1 MNAITLPLTCT
12 LLVLLRSVFHHD
24 LTINLWILIWAVD
37 AFIFCL
43 AAISIFQLI
52 IAIRKKRHPRS
63 GILLAAL
70 IVSGSVS
77 YGTDILKDLGLQL
90 RFYRFQKEYSEIVAE
105 LQSGSIAR
113 TGEHLGIAYTSENE
127 PDFRVAFSWAGIIDN
142 WYGVIYD
149 PSGKIMHYNKS
160 DPPLSGHL
168 PITDEELEKIS
179 MIFGGVIYKAEHL
192 GGNWY
197 LGWFT

>member
-1 MNAITLPLTCT
+1 M
-12 LLVLLRSVFHHD
+12 
-24 LTINLWILIWAVD
+24 WAVD
-37 AFIFCL
+37 AFIVGL
-43 AAISIFQLI
+43 VVISIFQLV
-52 IAIRKKRHPRS
+52 IAIRKKPHPRL

-90 RFYRFQKEYSEIVAE
+90 RFYRFEKEYSEIVAE
-105 LQSGSIAR
+105 LQSGSIAQ
-113 TGEHLGIAYTSENE
+113 TGEYLGIAYKSENE
-127 PDFRVAFSWAGIIDN
+127 PEFRVAFSWAGLIDN

-149 PSGKIMHYNKS
+149 PSGKIMRCNES
-160 DPPLSGHL
+160 DLAFSGQN
-168 PITDEELEKIS
+168 PNADEELEKIS

>member
-1 MNAITLPLTCT
+1 M
-12 LLVLLRSVFHHD
+12 
-24 LTINLWILIWAVD
+24 WILIWAVD
-37 AFIFCL
+37 ALILSL

-105 LQSGSIAR
+105 LQSGSIAQ
-113 TGEHLGIAYTSENE
+113 TGEHLGIAYRSENE

-149 PSGKIMHYNKS
+149 PSGKIMRCNESEPSLLPVQGSS
-160 DPPLSGHL
+160 D
-168 PITDEELEKIS
+168 EKELHQIR
-179 MIFGGVIYKAEHL
+179 MIFGGMLYKAEHL
-192 GGNWY
+192 GDHWY

>member
-1 MNAITLPLTCT
+1 MNALSLSLSCT

-24 LTINLWILIWAVD
+24 LIINLWIFIWAVD
-37 AFIFCL
+37 ALILSL

-70 IVSGSVS
+70 IVCGSVS

-90 RFYRFQKEYSEIVAE
+90 RFYRFQQAYSEIVAE
-105 LQSGSIAR
+105 LQSGSIAQ
-113 TGEHLGIAYTSENE
+113 TGEHLGIAYKSENE
-127 PDFRVAFSWAGIIDN
+127 PDFRVAFSWSGIIDN

-149 PSGKIMHYNKS
+149 PSGKIMRCNKS
-160 DPPLSGHL
+160 DPPFSGQN
-168 PITDEELEKIS
+168 PSADEELEKIS